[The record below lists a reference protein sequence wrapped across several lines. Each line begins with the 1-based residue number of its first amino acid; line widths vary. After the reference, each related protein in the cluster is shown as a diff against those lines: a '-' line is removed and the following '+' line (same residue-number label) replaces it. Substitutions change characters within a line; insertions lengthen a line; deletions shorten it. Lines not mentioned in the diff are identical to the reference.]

1 MKAVPF
7 VFSLDSKVIYCLQK
21 AKSDNYFLGGWLSFI
36 SGIANQI
43 CHKIVLA
50 KQGFSAAG
58 VVSDSG
64 KGG

>member
-1 MKAVPF
+1 MTAVPF

-36 SGIANQI
+36 SGIADQI
-43 CHKIVLA
+43 CHKIVA